1 MSPMIFGIA
10 VGVIAAIIDVLLM
23 QWGMRKAAENTQKAS
38 TVLTATLAVR
48 YLFLAAV
55 LAVALLIGR
64 EHINAVWVIVPLIA
78 QKIIWVII
86 SLRTKK

>member
-1 MSPMIFGIA
+1 MSAVVFGIG

-38 TVLTATLAVR
+38 TVLTATLALR

-55 LAVALLIGR
+55 LAVSLLIGR
-64 EHINAVWVIVPLIA
+64 EHINAVWVVVPLIV
-78 QKIIWVII
+78 QKILWVIV
-86 SLRTKK
+86 SLRTK

>member
-1 MSPMIFGIA
+1 MSAVVFGIG

-38 TVLTATLAVR
+38 TVLTATLALR

-55 LAVALLIGR
+55 LAVSLLIGR
-64 EHINAVWVIVPLIA
+64 EHINAVWVVVPLIV
-78 QKIIWVII
+78 QKILWVIV
-86 SLRTKK
+86 SLCTK